1 MHRQTLTV
9 GLVGLAILI
18 LAGCGADLV
27 PERVP
32 GTVGPN
38 GFCRR
43 EGEDLVVRV
52 TNIGNKDS
60 GTTTTR
66 VGFTGASGVSGVSA
80 QTKVTNPVPK
90 NGGSV
95 DVRFKIPAE
104 CFNPDC
110 DFVIT
115 VDVNDDENEQKENNN
130 IAKGTCPG

>member
-1 MHRQTLTV
+1 MYRQILTL
-9 GLVGLAILI
+9 GLVGFATLI
-18 LAGCGADLV
+18 LAGCAADLV
-27 PERVP
+27 PERQP

-43 EGEDLVVRV
+43 EGGDLVVRV
-52 TNIGNKDS
+52 TNNGNKDS
-60 GTTTTR
+60 GATTTR
-66 VGFTGASGVSGVSA
+66 VGFTGASGVSA

-104 CFNPDC
+104 CFDPDC
-110 DFVIT
+110 NFVIT

-130 IAKGTCPG
+130 IAKGTCIG